1 MGCAGKVEGNKVYDS
16 CNGDSGGPIV
26 KYNDGAP
33 DVQVGVV
40 SFGEGCGNK
49 DYPGVYAKVSA
60 VKGWI
65 DENIN
70 AWDCTP
76 SSGRRRR
83 KLKATKPPKPG
94 KQTKPPKPG
103 KAKKPKPP
111 KKPKA
116 VEGCERKLEWKKYC
130 EAAPTPSPTPE
141 GKFCEFVLSD
151 ANMKDAVQM
160 YKEDAAKAIAVYGDP
175 KYWSTKDV
183 TDFSYLFKSNT
194 NFNADISGW
203 DTSKVTNMDR
213 MFNQASNF
221 NIDIGGWNTAKVTSV
236 DAMFAEADNF
246 NQDVSM
252 WDLSKVEV

>member
-1 MGCAGKVEGNKVYDS
+1 MG
-16 CNGDSGGPIV
+16 
-26 KYNDGAP
+26 
-33 DVQVGVV
+33 V
-40 SFGEGCGNK
+40 SFGKGCGNK

-60 VKGWI
+60 AKKWI
-65 DENIN
+65 DENII

-83 KLKATKPPKPG
+83 KLKATKPPI
-94 KQTKPPKPG
+94 
-103 KAKKPKPP
+103 P

-116 VEGCERKLEWKKYC
+116 EPGCEWKLEWTKTCK
-130 EAAPTPSPTPE
+130 AAPTPSPTME

-221 NIDIGGWNTAKVTSV
+221 NIDIGGWNTAKVTNV

-252 WDLSKVEV
+252 WDLSKVEVYGTMFMGASKFNQDLCPWNNYDNLMASSVELQSFLKETSCNKKATPQKLKF